1 VRYPFTR
8 ALPLAADLDFV
19 LVRDAYERATG
30 DRWKKS
36 DSEAYNENSLQRV
49 PAEKIISALEA
60 VARRIPTK
68 INSFVQEIVTLRGSA
83 QPRLAEEA
91 AREDRSENP
100 R

>member
-1 VRYPFTR
+1 M
-8 ALPLAADLDFV
+8 
-19 LVRDAYERATG
+19 LVRDAYKRATG

-36 DSEAYNENSLQRV
+36 DSEAYNENGLHRV